1 MKKIILTAIL
11 IFSLSLYSQN
21 DKPKRSTFKLEIA
34 ANETQQYAADIPESQ
49 YFVKEKILQLYC
61 GEKIFVECE
70 TQGDSISKMKVVEKN
85 INPEKTIVIEFTQ
98 NTENRKEIYTQLW
111 VKNPFAKT
119 LKYDAFMYTPISQ
132 QWKSTSI
139 LPIRP
144 NLQNF
149 ETWPHA
155 IITLALQNWR
165 LE

>member
-1 MKKIILTAIL
+1 MKTFISIAFS

-21 DKPKRSTFKLEIA
+21 DKPKRNSYQLEIA
-34 ANETQQYAADIPESQ
+34 ATETEQYAMDVPESP
-49 YFVKEKILQLYC
+49 YFVKDKILQIYC

-70 TQGDSISKMKVVEKN
+70 IQADSISKMKVVERN

-98 NTENRKEIYTQLW
+98 NAENRKEISTQLW
-111 VKNPFAKT
+111 VKNPFSKI
-119 LKYDAFMYTPISQ
+119 LRYDAFMFTPISK

-139 LPIRP
+139 IPIRP
-144 NLQNF
+144 TLQNF
-149 ETWPHA
+149 EHWPHT